1 VTTTAPVAAPRT
13 GVAAA
18 LPMHLALAAYL
29 AAATA
34 GVWTAAE
41 RASAEAHVQ
50 ELVLGGLAYVASW
63 WATSHRRWRPLVLA
77 VWVVAGAV
85 AGGYFLLQYRHL
97 ASPDVKIAGLDAAG
111 RLLSAPFPR
120 LGTWAPFPNSL
131 ATLLEGLV
139 AVAIGLGIAR
149 GSLALKRSAAAAAV
163 VLVSA
168 LAVSTSRGAWLAVA
182 VSLGAFVAHRQVV
195 RLAVPLGLAGTA
207 VLLAVVASTVSGG
220 VPWWIEWSGAAGRPD
235 RLDVYLQAVSL
246 LRDVPFTGL
255 GGGEQFAAAVSRY
268 VLLIQVPFITY
279 AHNFSLQVWLED
291 GLAGVAAWWALA
303 AAVAVAAVAGERDGL
318 GRRFRGLWAGILAIH
333 VHGLTDA
340 RQFVDPWTWAPCF
353 LLTGALAGYLSRPT
367 CRVSPLAAS
376 VPAAVAG
383 AVVVAALLGRGDPL
397 AAWHANLGALDQ
409 ARADAAIAAAAGD
422 GAEAR
427 ARAAARF
434 TRALALAPDDGPA
447 LRRAGMLA
455 LDRGQYDEAMRRLAG
470 AWAVEPGHPPTRKAY
485 GLAAVWIGD
494 VELASQLLR
503 EVPGMADELTTW
515 SRWRNQRGETALAMA
530 AARTA
535 LALAPGQLEVA
546 TWLRQLEAGTAAPPP
561 GTAPR

>member
-1 VTTTAPVAAPRT
+1 MAAPRP

-29 AAATA
+29 AAAAA

-41 RASAEAHVQ
+41 RASAEAHVRA
-50 ELVLGGLAYVASW
+50 VLIAVLAYAASFLVAH
-63 WATSHRRWRPLVLA
+63 HRHWRPLVLA
-77 VWVVAGAV
+77 AWVTAGAA

-97 ASPDVKIAGLDAAG
+97 ASPEVKIAALDAAG
-111 RLLSAPFPR
+111 RALSAPLPR
-120 LGTWAPFPNSL
+120 VGAWAPFPNSL

-139 AVAIGLGIAR
+139 AVAVGLAIAR
-149 GSLALKRSAAAAAV
+149 GSTALRTWSAAGAI

-168 LAVSTSRGAWLAVA
+168 LAVSASRGAWLAVA
-182 VSLGAFVAHRQVV
+182 VSLAALAAHRQLV
-195 RLAVPLGLAGTA
+195 RLALPLGLAA
-207 VLLAVVASTVSGG
+207 AAALLAFVASTVSGG
-220 VPWWIEWSGAAGRPD
+220 VPWWIAWSGAAGRPD

-291 GLAGVAAWWALA
+291 GLAGLAAWWALA
-303 AAVAVAAVAGERDGL
+303 AAVALAALAGERAGL
-318 GRRFRGLWAGILAIH
+318 GRRFRGLWAGVLAIH

-340 RQFVDPWTWAPCF
+340 RQFVDPWTWAPYF
-353 LLTGALAGYLSRPT
+353 LLTGAIAGYVSREA
-367 CRVSPLAAS
+367 CRVSRLAAW
-376 VPAAVAG
+376 VPAAIGG
-383 AVVVAALLGRGDPL
+383 AVVAAALLGRGDPL
-397 AAWHANLGALDQ
+397 AAWQANLGALDQ
-409 ARADAAIAAAAGD
+409 ARADAVIAVSGGD
-422 GAEAR
+422 GGELR

-434 TRALALAPDDGPA
+434 TRALAVDPDDGPA

-455 LDRGQYDEAMRRLAG
+455 LDLGRYDEAARRLAR
-470 AWAVEPGHPPTRKAY
+470 AWAVEAGHPPTRKAY
-485 GLAAVWIGD
+485 GLAAVWTGD

-503 EVPGMADELTTW
+503 DVPGMAAELATW
-515 SRWRNQRGETALAMA
+515 SRWRQERGETALAIA

-535 LALAPGQLEVA
+535 LALAPGQLEVEA
-546 TWLRQLEAGTAAPPP
+546 WLRQLEATAPPRDR
-561 GTAPR
+561 APR